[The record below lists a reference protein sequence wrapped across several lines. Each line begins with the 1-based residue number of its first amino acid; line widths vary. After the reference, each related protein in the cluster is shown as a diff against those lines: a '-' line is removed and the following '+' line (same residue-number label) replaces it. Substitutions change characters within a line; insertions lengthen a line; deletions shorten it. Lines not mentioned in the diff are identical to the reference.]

1 MGLLLAQVHLPEVV
15 AALERGEVVELVALF
30 SDVGVGHV
38 GGVGGEAY
46 NAVGQSLQFHLDGFR
61 LGFVAL
67 SALFLIFLFFLFLLI
82 LLLLGLFFYLFEQFV
97 VLLAEAVLVVGVLV
111 EEDEEGVVKRSP

>member
-1 MGLLLAQVHLPEVV
+1 M
-15 AALERGEVVELVALF
+15 
-30 SDVGVGHV
+30 

-46 NAVGQSLQFHLDGFR
+46 NAVGQSLQFHLDGLH

-67 SALFLIFLFFLFLLI
+67 SALFLIFLFILFLLVI
-82 LLLLGLFFYLFEQFV
+82 LLLGLLFYLFEQFV
-97 VLLAEAVLVVGVLV
+97 VLFAEAVLVVGILV